1 VIIPQLDL
9 AGEYQQLRAEID
21 AAVQQVFLKG
31 AFIDDAENAALEYE
45 LAEYIGAAEV
55 ICVNSG
61 TDALLLSLKALEI
74 GAGDDVIVPAF
85 TFFATAEAV
94 SLAGARPC
102 FADCAPGQYNIDA
115 DSVRQALTPRTK
127 AVIAVH
133 LFGQP
138 VDLLPLQEFCASHNL
153 WLIEDAAQAIG
164 ACYHD
169 RGIGSFG
176 ITGAFSFYPTKN
188 LSAFGDGGAI
198 ACSDPDLATRL
209 RRLRNH
215 GRQGR
220 YQHSEIGFN
229 SRLDELQAAIL
240 RVKLPYLDGWNAQR
254 RQLAALYRQAL
265 QNTEC
270 NWPAVL
276 EGTVSVHHQ
285 FVVTHPQRNALQ
297 LFLAEHNISTAVFY
311 PIPCHR
317 QPAFSESHA
326 GVSLPLAECLAD
338 QVLALPIYP
347 ALPPEAIRHI
357 GELIQ
362 DFEHVEHGNEHGK
375 GKSP

>member
-1 VIIPQLDL
+1 MIVPQLDL
-9 AGEYQQLRAEID
+9 AQEYQQLRAEID

-31 AFIDDAENAALEYE
+31 AFIDGAENAALEHE
-45 LAEYIGAAEV
+45 LAEYIGAPEV

-61 TDALLLSLKALEI
+61 TDALLLSLKALGI

-115 DSVRQALTPRTK
+115 SSVGQALTPRTR

-138 VDLLPLQEFCASHNL
+138 VDLAPLQEFCANHNL

-164 ACYHD
+164 ARYHD

-188 LSAFGDGGAI
+188 LGAYGDGGAI
-198 ACSDPDLATRL
+198 ACSDCDLASQL

-215 GRQGR
+215 GRQDR
-220 YQHSEIGFN
+220 YQHAEIGSN

-240 RVKLPYLDGWNAQR
+240 RVKLAYLDDWNTQR
-254 RQLAALYRQAL
+254 CHLAALYQQAL

-276 EGTVSVHHQ
+276 EGTVPVHHQ
-285 FVVTHPQRNALQ
+285 FVITHPQRDALQ
-297 LFLAEHNISTAVFY
+297 LFLAEHNISTTIFY

-317 QPAFSESHA
+317 QPVFSESHA
-326 GVSLPLAECLAD
+326 GISLPLAERLAD

-347 ALPPEAIRHI
+347 ALPPEAVRHI

-362 DFEHVEHGNEHGK
+362 DFEHGK
-375 GKSP
+375 GKTH

>member
-1 VIIPQLDL
+1 MIIPQLDL

-31 AFIDDAENAALEYE
+31 AFIDDEENAALEYE

-74 GAGDDVIVPAF
+74 SAGDDVIVPAF

-188 LSAFGDGGAI
+188 LGAFGDGGAI

-270 NWPAVL
+270 DWPAVL

-311 PIPCHR
+311 PIPCHC
-317 QPAFSESHA
+317 QPAFSESHP
-326 GVSLPLAECLAD
+326 GISLPLAECLAD

-362 DFEHVEHGNEHGK
+362 DFEQR
-375 GKSP
+375 

>member
-1 VIIPQLDL
+1 MTIPQLDL

-31 AFIDDAENAALEYE
+31 AFIDGAENAALEHE

-61 TDALLLSLKALEI
+61 TDALLLSLKALGI

-102 FADCAPGQYNIDA
+102 FADCAPGQYNIDVH
-115 DSVRQALTPRTK
+115 SVSDALTPRTK

-138 VDLLPLQEFCASHNL
+138 VDLKPLQEFCASHNL

-164 ACYHD
+164 ARYHN

-188 LSAFGDGGAI
+188 LGAYGDGGAI
-198 ACSDPDLATRL
+198 ACSDPDLASRL
-209 RRLRNH
+209 QRLRNH
-215 GRQGR
+215 GRQDR
-220 YQHSEIGFN
+220 YQHAEIGFN
-229 SRLDELQAAIL
+229 TRLDELQAAIL
-240 RVKLPYLDGWNAQR
+240 RVKLPYLDDWNTQR
-254 RQLAALYRQAL
+254 RQLAALYQQAL

-276 EGTVSVHHQ
+276 EGTVPVHHQ
-285 FVVTHPQRNALQ
+285 FVVTHPQRDALQ

-317 QPAFSESHA
+317 QPAFSESHPS
-326 GVSLPLAECLAD
+326 VSLPLAERLAD
-338 QVLALPIYP
+338 QVLALPVYP
-347 ALPPEAIRHI
+347 ALPPEAAVHVA
-357 GELIQ
+357 ELIQ
-362 DFEHVEHGNEHGK
+362 EFEHSNGRISREA
-375 GKSP
+375 

>member
-9 AGEYQQLRAEID
+9 AGEYLQLRSEID
-21 AAVQQVFLKG
+21 AAVQQVLLKG
-31 AFIDDAENAALEYE
+31 TFIDGAENAALEHE
-45 LAEYIGAAEV
+45 LAEYIGAAEA

-61 TDALLLSLKALEI
+61 TDALLLSLKALGI

-102 FADCAPGQYNIDA
+102 FADCGPDQYNIDVN
-115 DSVRQALTPRTK
+115 SVRQTLTPRTK

-138 VDLLPLQEFCASHNL
+138 VDLAPLQEFCTSHDL

-164 ACYHD
+164 ARYHG
-169 RGIGSFG
+169 RSVGSFG

-188 LSAFGDGGAI
+188 LGAYGDGGAVV
-198 ACSDPDLATRL
+198 CSDPDLATRL

-215 GRQGR
+215 GRQDR
-220 YQHSEIGFN
+220 YQHSEVGFN

-240 RVKLPYLDGWNAQR
+240 RVKLPYLDGWNTQR
-254 RQLAALYRQAL
+254 GQLTALYQQAL
-265 QNTEC
+265 QDTKC
-270 NWPAVL
+270 NWPTALKGIVP
-276 EGTVSVHHQ
+276 VHHQ
-285 FVVTHPQRNALQ
+285 FVVTHPQRDALQ
-297 LFLAEHNISTAVFY
+297 LFLAQHGISTAVFY
-311 PIPCHR
+311 PIPCHL
-317 QPAFSESHA
+317 QPAFSESHT
-326 GVSLPLAECLAD
+326 GISLPLAERLAD

-347 ALPPEAIRHI
+347 TLLPEAVLHI
-357 GELIQ
+357 AELIK
-362 DFEHVEHGNEHGK
+362 DFEQGRGK
-375 GKSP
+375 HP